1 MDAAQAVALGALQG
15 LTEFLPVS
23 SSGHL
28 VLLQN
33 LFGLQEPELLFD
45 ICLHVGTLA
54 AVCVIFARDIG
65 HLLLTFFRLPSL
77 SHSHGGVRNLVAEHA
92 DARMIVLIVVGNV
105 PTAILGL
112 LFHQVVDIIFGSV
125 LIVGGMLLITGT
137 VLWLTRRAPDDDRS
151 VILFTV
157 KDALIIG
164 LVQGLAILPGISRS
178 GITISTA
185 LFLGINREVSGRF
198 SFLLS
203 IPAIVGAL
211 ALELKSGLGNSMPIG
226 ITILGT
232 LTAAVVGS
240 IALMILLSMV
250 KRGHLHRFSPYCWIV
265 GALAVAWSILA

>member
-33 LFGLQEPELLFD
+33 LFGFQEPELLFD
-45 ICLHVGTLA
+45 ISLHVGTLA

-65 HLLLTFFRLPSL
+65 HLLVTFFRLPSL

-105 PTAILGL
+105 PTAIFGL
-112 LFHQVVDIIFGSV
+112 LFHQVVETIFGSV

-137 VLWLTRRAPDDDRS
+137 VLWMTRKAPDDDRS
-151 VILFTV
+151 VILFTI

-164 LVQGLAILPGISRS
+164 LVQGLAIVPGISRS

-185 LFLGINREVSGRF
+185 LFLGINREVSGRY

-211 ALELKSGLGNSMPIG
+211 VLELKSGIGNSMPIG

-265 GALAVAWSILA
+265 GAVAVTWGILA